1 MISEEVQK
9 TKDQVPKLVQNLK
22 DRGGFSTFEIM
33 EQIRLTLPA
42 VVKFNLRNELKL
54 IKDELLP
61 FTKKEAYSVPYN
73 IPLHV
78 YELITSLR
86 KAFDDEE
93 RCEYATVLRLRFDRS
108 SMMNKEDDAFDLHST
123 IESAKMLARFYFRRN
138 QYDALDDVL
147 NSVIDC
153 IEKSDDDRPE
163 LRSVGIYRDII
174 RDVSGMGRTKVM
186 ERLNKILEKN
196 APGVYKGMSKS
207 EATFTVPQEYIDA
220 EFDLMY
226 EGMTLDEFL
235 YIFAL
240 KYVPTHKQIEEHA
253 EKYHDKGSI
262 FTAFTRIYFTT
273 SGTLSHEV
281 LPGPEHK
288 FEQDDQMYSDY
299 LTYSTVPM
307 HLIILEGQR
316 RNIFNIDNLTNYIA
330 KNPLLSPKRLSVIE
344 KGVYAYLE
352 NDYVTAISI
361 LIPQIEHILR
371 RFYASL
377 GYSVTSN
384 DMIGT
389 MSDALGTLLNNDD
402 IVIFD
407 KDITRYLKTILS
419 NRTGWNLR
427 NLYCHGIDD
436 SFSLLHAD
444 RVFHVLLLVLSISM
458 DMNEWTLD

>member
-1 MISEEVQK
+1 MMSAEVQK
-9 TKDQVPKLVQNLK
+9 TKDQVTKLVENLK
-22 DRGGFSTFEIM
+22 DRGGFSNFEIM
-33 EQIRLTLPA
+33 EQLRLTLPA
-42 VVKFNLRNELKL
+42 VVKFNMQEELKL

-86 KAFDDEE
+86 KAFNDEE
-93 RCEYATVLRLRFDRS
+93 RCEYANVLRLRFDRS
-108 SMMNKEDDAFDLHST
+108 SVMNKEDDAFDLHST

-220 EFDLMY
+220 EFDLMH
-226 EGMTLDEFL
+226 EGMSLDEFL

-253 EKYHDKGSI
+253 EKFHDKGSI
-262 FTAFTRIYFTT
+262 FTLFTRIYFTT

-288 FEQDDQMYSDY
+288 SEQDDQMYSDY

-316 RNIFNIDNLTNYIA
+316 RNIFNVDNVINYIA
-330 KNPLLSPKRLSVIE
+330 KNPMLSPKRLSIIE

-352 NDYVTAISI
+352 GDYVTAISI

-371 RFYASL
+371 RFYATL

-389 MSDALGTLLNNDD
+389 MSDALGTLLNNDE

-458 DMNEWTLD
+458 GMNEWNLD

>member
-1 MISEEVQK
+1 MMI
-9 TKDQVPKLVQNLK
+9 N
-22 DRGGFSTFEIM
+22 
-33 EQIRLTLPA
+33 
-42 VVKFNLRNELKL
+42 
-54 IKDELLP
+54 
-61 FTKKEAYSVPYN
+61 
-73 IPLHV
+73 
-78 YELITSLR
+78 
-86 KAFDDEE
+86 
-93 RCEYATVLRLRFDRS
+93 
-108 SMMNKEDDAFDLHST
+108 EDDAFDLHST

>member
-1 MISEEVQK
+1 MSAEVQK
-9 TKDQVPKLVQNLK
+9 TKDQVTKLVENLK
-22 DRGGFSTFEIM
+22 DRGGFSNFEIM
-33 EQIRLTLPA
+33 EQLRLTLPA
-42 VVKFNLRNELKL
+42 VVKFNMQEELKL

-86 KAFDDEE
+86 KAFNDEE
-93 RCEYATVLRLRFDRS
+93 RCEYANVLRLRFDRS
-108 SMMNKEDDAFDLHST
+108 SVMNKEDDAFDLHST

-220 EFDLMY
+220 EFDLMH
-226 EGMTLDEFL
+226 EGMSLDEFL

-253 EKYHDKGSI
+253 EKFHDKGSI
-262 FTAFTRIYFTT
+262 FTLFTRIYFTT

-288 FEQDDQMYSDY
+288 SEQDDQMYSDY

-316 RNIFNIDNLTNYIA
+316 RNIFNVDNVINYIA
-330 KNPLLSPKRLSVIE
+330 KNPMLSPKRLSIIE

-352 NDYVTAISI
+352 GDYVTAISI

-371 RFYASL
+371 RFYATL

-389 MSDALGTLLNNDD
+389 MSDALGTLLNNDE

-458 DMNEWTLD
+458 GMNEWNLD

>member
-1 MISEEVQK
+1 MMSAEVQK
-9 TKDQVPKLVQNLK
+9 TKDQVPKLVENLK
-22 DRGGFSTFEIM
+22 DRRDFSTFEIM
-33 EQIRLTLPA
+33 QQLRLTLPA
-42 VVKFNLRNELKL
+42 VVKFNLRNELQL

-61 FTKKEAYSVPYN
+61 FIKKEAYSVPYN

-78 YELITSLR
+78 YELVTSFL

-93 RCEYATVLRLRFDRS
+93 RCEYASVLRLRFDYS
-108 SMMNKEDDAFDLHST
+108 SIMNKDDEDFDLHGI
-123 IESAKMLARFYFRRN
+123 IESAKLLASFYFKKN
-138 QYDALDDVL
+138 QYDVVDEIL
-147 NSVIDC
+147 NSAIDC
-153 IEKSDDDRPE
+153 IENSDEELPA

-174 RDVSGMGRTKVM
+174 RDISGMGRTKVM

-207 EATFTVPQEYIDA
+207 EATFAVPQEYIDA

-226 EGMTLDEFL
+226 EGMSLDEFL

-240 KYVPTHKQIEEHA
+240 KYVPTYKQLEDHA
-253 EKYHDKGSI
+253 EKSHGEGSI
-262 FTAFTRIYFTT
+262 FTAFTRLYFTK

-288 FEQDDQMYSDY
+288 SEQEDQVYSEY
-299 LTYSTVPM
+299 LSYSTVPM

-316 RNIFNIDNLTNYIA
+316 RDIFNVDNVINYMA
-330 KNPLLSPKRLSVIE
+330 KSPLLSARRISVIE
-344 KGVYAYLE
+344 KGVYAYFE
-352 NDYVTAISI
+352 QDYITAISI
-361 LIPQIEHILR
+361 LIPQIEHVVR
-371 RFYASL
+371 RFYAEL
-377 GYSVTSN
+377 GYNVTSN
-384 DMIGT
+384 DIVGT
-389 MSDALGTLLNNDD
+389 MSDALGTLLNNDS

-458 DMNEWTLD
+458 DMNEWNVD